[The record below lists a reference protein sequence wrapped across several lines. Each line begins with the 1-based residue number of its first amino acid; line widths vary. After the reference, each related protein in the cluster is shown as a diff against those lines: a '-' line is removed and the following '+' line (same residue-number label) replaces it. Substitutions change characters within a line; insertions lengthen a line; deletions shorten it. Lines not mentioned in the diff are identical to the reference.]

1 MNNCVFTGYLV
12 ESPKMS
18 RVGDIALAEFMV
30 VVYDYRRTKS
40 TSEKARIP
48 TYLTCQAWHTGAET
62 LHKFAEKGSKITINA
77 SARHTS
83 REDNRIIFRVN
94 EFDLCNVED

>member
-12 ESPKMS
+12 ENPRIS
-18 RVGDIALAEFMV
+18 RANGVARADFTV

-48 TYLTCQAWHTGAET
+48 TYLDCQAWHTGAET
-62 LHKFAEKGSKITINA
+62 LAKFAERGSKITISA
-77 SARHTS
+77 SARHHS
-83 REDNRIIFRVN
+83 RDDDRIIFRIN